1 MNRICCLGMA
11 IVLSSSLFAQSKLI
25 RVPQDKATI
34 QAAIDSAANGDTVLV
49 SEGTFVENVVM
60 KKKIV
65 VASLF
70 VLDGDTSHISKTI
83 IDGGSPSH
91 ADSASVVRF
100 AAGTDTSTVLIGFT
114 ITHGTGSQ
122 RLSGYPEFLW
132 WRVGGGIY
140 VEAGGARILHNII
153 IDNSVGGSRCVGGG
167 INVWDPTNSSK
178 IGVVVIESNII
189 RENDAE
195 GPAGYGGGLG
205 FANGLP
211 IVRNN
216 IISRNFASAG
226 GGAIDLGTGSLILV
240 NNTIVNNQALGG
252 PPGILSWSNL
262 PRLLNNIIWNPG
274 NNVDFVGAADLAYNN
289 LIRGGSFVESNHSML
304 PSFEDTV
311 SFSLSTN
318 SPCVSAGEDSMLV
331 RSIKLYAPA
340 VDIYGNPRPNPPGS
354 KPDLGAVESSAQSS
368 NPPIESP
375 QLFSK
380 TLNSRG
386 TTRSYVLFLPKN
398 YNSLPSLPLVIFL
411 HGCGGNPINAMTI
424 GMQNI
429 ADTAGFGV
437 VYPKSMTNCWVDNVN
452 GTDSSDVNFVSDL
465 IDTMLNYRFDPKR
478 VYVCGFSSGAFLT
491 FRLASEIGHRLAA
504 VAPVSGGLPNVN
516 ARGSTPSSIPLA
528 LFFGTSDGIYQGGT
542 AYQNA
547 DSSIIKWLSYNGCQP
562 TADTV
567 NIPDSDPTDGTTA
580 KLIRYQSCV
589 SGYPVYFYKILGGGH
604 NWPGSPNGQ
613 AAFNRDVYASVEIW
627 NFFKNYPIVSVRE
640 ISETR
645 PSVFAVSQNYPNPF
659 NPSTKIGF
667 KLQASG
673 FTSLRIFD
681 LLGHEVATLVNEELR
696 PGSYETTWDAAG
708 FPSGTYFYTLTSG
721 AFTETKKLL
730 LLK

>member
-1 MNRICCLGMA
+1 MNRICSLGMA

-226 GGAIDLGTGSLILV
+226 GGAKIW
-240 NNTIVNNQALGG
+240 G
-252 PPGILSWSNL
+252 P
-262 PRLLNNIIWNPG
+262 
-274 NNVDFVGAADLAYNN
+274 
-289 LIRGGSFVESNHSML
+289 
-304 PSFEDTV
+304 
-311 SFSLSTN
+311 
-318 SPCVSAGEDSMLV
+318 V
-331 RSIKLYAPA
+331 RSY
-340 VDIYGNPRPNPPGS
+340 S
-354 KPDLGAVESSAQSS
+354 
-368 NPPIESP
+368 
-375 QLFSK
+375 
-380 TLNSRG
+380 
-386 TTRSYVLFLPKN
+386 
-398 YNSLPSLPLVIFL
+398 
-411 HGCGGNPINAMTI
+411 
-424 GMQNI
+424 
-429 ADTAGFGV
+429 
-437 VYPKSMTNCWVDNVN
+437 
-452 GTDSSDVNFVSDL
+452 
-465 IDTMLNYRFDPKR
+465 
-478 VYVCGFSSGAFLT
+478 
-491 FRLASEIGHRLAA
+491 
-504 VAPVSGGLPNVN
+504 
-516 ARGSTPSSIPLA
+516 
-528 LFFGTSDGIYQGGT
+528 
-542 AYQNA
+542 
-547 DSSIIKWLSYNGCQP
+547 
-562 TADTV
+562 
-567 NIPDSDPTDGTTA
+567 
-580 KLIRYQSCV
+580 
-589 SGYPVYFYKILGGGH
+589 
-604 NWPGSPNGQ
+604 
-613 AAFNRDVYASVEIW
+613 
-627 NFFKNYPIVSVRE
+627 
-640 ISETR
+640 
-645 PSVFAVSQNYPNPF
+645 
-659 NPSTKIGF
+659 
-667 KLQASG
+667 
-673 FTSLRIFD
+673 
-681 LLGHEVATLVNEELR
+681 
-696 PGSYETTWDAAG
+696 
-708 FPSGTYFYTLTSG
+708 
-721 AFTETKKLL
+721 
-730 LLK
+730 